1 MSGLGYVIFHLPVQN
16 ESVSQVKEF
25 LSLHKK

>member
-1 MSGLGYVIFHLPVQN
+1 MSGLGYVVCHLPVQN
-16 ESVSQVKEF
+16 ESIPQEKEF